1 MKRIMNLRNLL
12 VIVLAMVLTL
22 SGCGNKTEAEDPSI
36 QKVLVGTEGTYKPFN
51 FKDEDG
57 NIIGYDID
65 VLREVE
71 RRTDDMEI
79 EFIAVQW
86 DSMFLGLETGKYDMV
101 ADELVK
107 TPEREEKY
115 IFTENSYFAA
125 MTYLIARDDEDSIT
139 SLDDLA
145 GKTIGVSVA
154 TLYANILEEYNKE
167 NNDAIDITYYEGNIT
182 SIFQDVENGRLDA
195 AINDKLILN
204 DAVETLG
211 LKLKTVGEP
220 IDVSYAYFM
229 LPKTDEGEALRAK
242 IDAALTEMKSD
253 GSLEQISIDWFGENL
268 T

>member
-1 MKRIMNLRNLL
+1 
-12 VIVLAMVLTL
+12 
-22 SGCGNKTEAEDPSI
+22 
-36 QKVLVGTEGTYKPFN
+36 
-51 FKDEDG
+51 
-57 NIIGYDID
+57 
-65 VLREVE
+65 
-71 RRTDDMEI
+71 
-79 EFIAVQW
+79 
-86 DSMFLGLETGKYDMV
+86 
-101 ADELVK
+101 
-107 TPEREEKY
+107 
-115 IFTENSYFAA
+115 

-229 LPKTDEGEALRAK
+229 FQRQMKAK
-242 IDAALTEMKSD
+242 LCVQNRCCSY
-253 GSLEQISIDWFGENL
+253 
-268 T
+268 